1 MSFMK
6 TESCI
11 EISNVIEEDK
21 ANFGNDCFT
30 ADHFAYVIWLDSKL
44 MP

>member
-6 TESCI
+6 TRSWI
-11 EISNVIEEDK
+11 DIANVTKKDK
-21 ANFGNDCFT
+21 ADFGNYCFT
-30 ADHFAYVIWLDSKL
+30 ADHFAYAIWLDSKL

>member
-6 TESCI
+6 TGSWI
-11 EISNVIEEDK
+11 DISSVIKKDEAE
-21 ANFGNDCFT
+21 FGNNCFT
-30 ADHFAYVIWLDSKL
+30 ADHFAYAIWLGNKL